1 MYTHTHTHACSQANT
16 ATGKFSSLG
25 VRYSSAPGGLSILQ
39 LQQLLKSIAAT
50 FHGSL
55 CGLTMTEFRPR
66 NEEVPTE
73 SEAMKGQYRKHGWA
87 FPKDALILVERER
100 SPNWPPFEFGEAFFL
115 TQLLLTNSSSA
126 LESLVP
132 FWRGAAP
139 QPNPG
144 KSFGIWGFKPPCA
157 GVDVKCVES
166 GWQWWGTRS

>member
-1 MYTHTHTHACSQANT
+1 MYIEIQKTHVHTHTHACSQANT

-100 SPNWPPFEFGEAFFL
+100 SPN
-115 TQLLLTNSSSA
+115 
-126 LESLVP
+126 
-132 FWRGAAP
+132 
-139 QPNPG
+139 
-144 KSFGIWGFKPPCA
+144 
-157 GVDVKCVES
+157 
-166 GWQWWGTRS
+166 